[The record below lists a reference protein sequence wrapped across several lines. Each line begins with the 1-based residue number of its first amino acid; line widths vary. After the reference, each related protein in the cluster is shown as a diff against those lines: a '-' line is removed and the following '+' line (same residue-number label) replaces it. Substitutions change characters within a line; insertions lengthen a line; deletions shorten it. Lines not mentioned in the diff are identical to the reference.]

1 MLRIKAFKAL
11 RPIETLVDQVA
22 SVPYDVVN
30 RAEAAELA
38 KGNPNSF
45 LHVSRSEIDLGANV
59 DPYSPAVYDK
69 ARETFLRLQKDGV
82 LIREPAPCL
91 YLYRQRMGSHVQRGL
106 VACCHTGD
114 YEAGLIKKHELTRK
128 DKEDDRT
135 RHITTIQA
143 QPGPVFLTYRDSA
156 EIDRMVKKVEA
167 GKPLYDF
174 TATDGVIHTVWRI
187 AQPQPFEA
195 AFRSIPVCYIA
206 DGHHRAASAARVARE
221 RSAANPK
228 HAADDEAMWFL
239 AVLFPGTQLRILPY
253 NRLVKDLNGLNPEA
267 FMAEVSK
274 RFTVT
279 RNAAPQPALPRNVSL
294 FINGEWHGL
303 SWTDESKAD
312 PVSVLD
318 VSVLQNRLL
327 GPVLGIDDPRTSK
340 RIDFVGGIRG
350 TPELENRV
358 RSGEC
363 AVAFSMYPTT
373 VDQLMAIADAGL
385 IMPPKSTWFEPKL
398 KSGLLIHTIESA

>member
-1 MLRIKAFKAL
+1 MLRIKAFKAI
-11 RPIETLVDQVA
+11 RPAKALVGQVA

-38 KGNPNSF
+38 AGNPNSF
-45 LHVSRSEIDLGANV
+45 LHVSRPEIDLPKNI
-59 DPYSPAVYDK
+59 DPYSQAVYDK
-69 ARETFLRLQKDGV
+69 AREAFSRLRKDGV
-82 LIREPAPCL
+82 LVSEVKPCL
-91 YLYRQRMGSHVQRGL
+91 YVYRQRMGNHVQRGV

-114 YEAGLIKKHELTRK
+114 YEAGIIKKHELTRK

-135 RHITTIQA
+135 RHISAIQA
-143 QPGPVFLTYRDSA
+143 QPGPVFLTYRDAA
-156 EIDRMVKKVEA
+156 EIDLLVEKEEA

-174 TATDGVIHTVWRI
+174 TAADGVSHTVWRV
-187 AQPQPFEA
+187 ADPKPFEA
-195 AFRSIPVCYIA
+195 AFRKIPACYIA
-206 DGHHRAASAARVARE
+206 DGHHRAASAARIARE
-221 RSAANPK
+221 RGAGN
-228 HAADDEAMWFL
+228 DEAQWFL
-239 AVLFPGTQLRILPY
+239 SVLFPATQLRILPY
-253 NRLVKDLNGLNPEA
+253 NRLVTDLNGLSEDA
-267 FMAEVSK
+267 FMAEVGR
-274 RFTVT
+274 RFTLA
-279 RNAAPQPALPRNVSL
+279 RNAEPHPEQPRNISF
-294 FINGEWHGL
+294 FINGAWHGL
-303 SWTDESKAD
+303 SWAAECGAD

-350 TPELENRV
+350 TAELEKRV

-398 KSGLLIHTIESA
+398 KSGLLIHTIEPD

>member
-11 RPIETLVDQVA
+11 RPAGELAGQVA
-22 SVPYDVVN
+22 SAPYDVVN

-45 LHVSRSEIDLGANV
+45 LHVSRPEIDLPADL
-59 DPYSPAVYDK
+59 DPYSQAVYDK
-69 ARETFLRLQKDGV
+69 AREAFKRLQDNGA
-82 LIREPAPCL
+82 LIREPKPCL
-91 YLYRQRMGSHVQRGL
+91 YLYRQRMGNHVQRGL

-114 YEAGLIKKHELTRK
+114 YESGIIKRHELTRK

-135 RHITTIQA
+135 RHISAIQA

-156 EIDRMVKKVEA
+156 KIDSMVKKAET
-167 GKPLYDF
+167 GTPLYDF
-174 TATDGVIHTVWRI
+174 KASDGVAHTVWRI
-187 AQPQPFEA
+187 AEPGPFEA
-195 AFRSIPVCYIA
+195 AFREIPVSYIA
-206 DGHHRAASAARVARE
+206 DGHHRAASAARIARE
-221 RSAANPK
+221 RRADRAS
-228 HAADDEAMWFL
+228 DDEAQWFL
-239 AVLFPGTQLRILPY
+239 AVLFPATQLKILPY
-253 NRLVKDLNGLNPEA
+253 NRLVKDLNGLRADA
-267 FMAEVSK
+267 FMAEIGR
-274 RFTVT
+274 RFTMV
-279 RNAAPQPALPRNVSL
+279 RNAPPQPTQPRNISV
-294 FINGEWHGL
+294 FMNGEWKGL
-303 SWTDESKAD
+303 SWADEPGAD

-327 GPVLGIDDPRTSK
+327 APVLGIDDPRTSK

-350 TPELENRV
+350 TAELEARV

-398 KSGLLIHTIESA
+398 KSGLLIHTIEPA